1 MPSDSWLAAREA
13 RLRKRAK
20 LPAEGPRPSKPTLPS
35 HASGRIHKPA
45 KSLFGDQGD
54 AAGEQ
59 LFGTVAAL
67 FVAEDGPYIDRHG
80 VDAWTRARDALLYDG
95 EDPAVVHSPCER
107 FGRYAEG
114 GPNPK
119 AARRKIGDDG
129 GCFAHG
135 LKIVR
140 RNGGVMEHPA
150 GSKAWAIYGLPR
162 PPSRGW
168 SEPDAHGGRSCRV
181 DQGRYGHP
189 AKKATWLYAVLPD
202 YPELDWEPAQGLKR
216 LELGPRSKEHAKAI
230 RAAPGYVPPKR
241 LSKAERIHTPPAF
254 ADLLLGM
261 AATCNVE
268 GGP

>member
-1 MPSDSWLAAREA
+1 M
-13 RLRKRAK
+13 
-20 LPAEGPRPSKPTLPS
+20 
-35 HASGRIHKPA
+35 
-45 KSLFGDQGD
+45 
-54 AAGEQ
+54 
-59 LFGTVAAL
+59 TVAAL
-67 FVAEDGPYIDRHG
+67 FIDPTGPYANKPG
-80 VDAWTRARDALLYDG
+80 VDAWDERRDARLYDG
-95 EDPAVVHSPCER
+95 DDPCVVHSPCER

-119 AARRKIGDDG
+119 AKRRIVGDDG
-129 GCFAHG
+129 GCFEHG
-135 LKIVR
+135 LKMVR

-189 AKKATWLYAVLPD
+189 AKKATWLYAVLPV
-202 YPELDWEPAQGLKR
+202 YPELDWEPAVGLKR

-241 LSKAERIHTPPAF
+241 LSRAERIHTPPAF
-254 ADLLLGM
+254 AMVLLGLANMVNLQKM
-261 AATCNVE
+261 AQLNLAN
-268 GGP
+268 GGRT